1 MDARE
6 NLFDNNGISGRDPAL
21 PVAEPRT
28 ARPAGAV
35 GAIGAA
41 PELRAVLA
49 ATLPSLRA
57 RALRLTRSP
66 ADADDLVQEAVLRA
80 LRFEATFERG
90 TNVRA
95 WMHRILDSVFI
106 TRCRS
111 RTREYRA
118 LGRFAADPT
127 LSVES
132 AGAPTLQSVS
142 DCMHSALSAL
152 PPKFL
157 SVVELVDLR
166 DRSYREAADELG
178 IPVGTVMSRLFRARR
193 LLQTALEPTKTLA
206 GEPSI
211 TPQRILAGDADRV
224 VTHAVA
230 A

>member
-1 MDARE
+1 MDARDT
-6 NLFDNNGISGRDPAL
+6 LFDNSGISARDPAL
-21 PVAEPRT
+21 AVAEPPT
-28 ARPAGAV
+28 ARSTGTAGAF
-35 GAIGAA
+35 GAA

-127 LSVES
+127 LSVDS
-132 AGAPTLQSVS
+132 AGAPKLQSVS
-142 DCMHSALSAL
+142 DCMHSALRAL

-166 DRSYREAADELG
+166 DHSYREAADELG

-193 LLQTALEPTKTLA
+193 LLQTALEPAKTLV
-206 GEPSI
+206 GELSVAPR
-211 TPQRILAGDADRV
+211 TILAEETERV

>member
-1 MDARE
+1 MDARDTLSHDARTTLQ
-6 NLFDNNGISGRDPAL
+6 NPAL
-21 PVAEPRT
+21 SVAPPRT
-28 ARPAGAV
+28 AHPADVADSV
-35 GAIGAA
+35 GAA
-41 PELRAVLA
+41 PALRVVLS

-111 RTREYRA
+111 RSREYRA

-127 LSVES
+127 LSVDS

-142 DCMHSALSAL
+142 DCMHSALRAL

-166 DRSYREAADELG
+166 DHSYREAADELG

-193 LLQTALEPTKTLA
+193 LLQTALEPAKTP
-206 GEPSI
+206 GREPPRAPR
-211 TPQRILAGDADRV
+211 TILAEADRV